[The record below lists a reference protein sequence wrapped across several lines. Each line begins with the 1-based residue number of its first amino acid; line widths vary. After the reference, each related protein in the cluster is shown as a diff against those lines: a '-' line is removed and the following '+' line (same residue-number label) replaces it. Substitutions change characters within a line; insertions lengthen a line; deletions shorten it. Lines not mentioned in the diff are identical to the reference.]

1 MKKLLLC
8 VFGVLLLQS
17 CESEEPLENQELSL
31 DNFSISKQVD
41 GNFLFVNNNTTET
54 LTPNDSNILNFQNDT
69 FGFYVQDTGVIN
81 SQVSK
86 QDIGLLSTYE
96 FFYTSKKGYGLKFK
110 TLKKS
115 KAYIKDENGEIVIY
129 LRPDENGKYL
139 FDFNLKKFKGFQF
152 AFDQNLGNDNSRA
165 RVRQP
170 EGNTDG
176 GG

>member
-1 MKKLLLC
+1 MLC
-8 VFGVLLLQS
+8 AFGVLLLQS

-31 DNFSISKQVD
+31 DNYSISKQVD

-54 LTPNDSNILNFQNDT
+54 LTPNDFNILDFQNDT

-86 QDIGLLSTYE
+86 QDMGLLSTYE

-115 KAYIKDENGEIVIY
+115 KAYIKDEKGVVIIY
-129 LRPDENGKYL
+129 IRPDENGSNS
-139 FDFNLKKFKGFQF
+139 FDFNLDRPEGFQF

-165 RVRQP
+165 KDRKP
-170 EGNTDG
+170 AGDING

>member
-17 CESEEPLENQELSL
+17 CESEEPLENQEVSL

-41 GNFLFVNNNTTET
+41 GNFLFVNNETTQT

-115 KAYIKDENGEIVIY
+115 KAYIKDEKGEIVIY

-152 AFDQNLGNDNSRA
+152 AFDPNLGNSNSRTFF
-165 RVRQP
+165 RRP
-170 EGNTDG
+170 KGSIIG
-176 GG
+176 

>member
-8 VFGVLLLQS
+8 AFGVLLLQS

-31 DNFSISKQVD
+31 DNYSISKQVD

-54 LTPNDSNILNFQNDT
+54 LTPNDFNILDFQNDT

-86 QDIGLLSTYE
+86 QDMGLLSTYE
-96 FFYTSKKGYGLKFK
+96 FFYTSKKGY
-110 TLKKS
+110 TLNFQTLQKCT
-115 KAYIKDENGEIVIY
+115 AHIEDENGVVIIY
-129 LRPDENGKYL
+129 VTPDENGSNS
-139 FDFNLKKFKGFQF
+139 FDFNLDRPEGFQF

-170 EGNTDG
+170 EGDTNG